1 MISIR
6 QFDERDWQAT
16 WRIIEPVFRAGDS
29 YTFLPDISEADSRQ
43 HWIDSPLNTFVAE
56 SASGEILGTYFIRPN
71 QPGLGSHVC
80 NCGYIV
86 SEVAR
91 GQGIASEMC
100 EHSQRTAINFGFRAM
115 QYNMVVAANEGAV
128 RLWQKHG
135 FEKIGTLP
143 GAFKHSRLGY
153 VDAHVMYKQLVN

>member
-1 MISIR
+1 MIVIR
-6 QFDERDWQAT
+6 QFEERDWDAT
-16 WRIIEPVFRAGDS
+16 WRILEPVFRAGDS
-29 YTFLPDISEADSRQ
+29 YTFLPDISEEESHEQ
-43 HWIDSPLNTFVAE
+43 WIDSPLNTFVAQSE
-56 SASGEILGTYFIRPN
+56 SGEILGTYFIKPN
-71 QPGLGSHVC
+71 RDGLGSHVC

-86 SEVAR
+86 SEAAR

-100 EHSQRTAINFGFRAM
+100 EHSQQQAVALGFRAM

-135 FEKIGTLP
+135 FEIVGTLQ

>member
-1 MISIR
+1 MIVIR
-6 QFDERDWQAT
+6 QFEERDWDAT
-16 WRIIEPVFRAGDS
+16 WRILEPVFRAGDS
-29 YTFLPDISEADSRQ
+29 YTFLPDISKAESHKQ
-43 HWIDSPLNTFVAE
+43 WIDSPLNTFVAE
-56 SASGEILGTYFIRPN
+56 SEASDILGTYFIKPN
-71 QPGLGSHVC
+71 QSGLGSHVC

-86 SEVAR
+86 SEAAR

-100 EHSQRTAINFGFRAM
+100 EHSQQRAIALGFRAM

-135 FEKIGTLP
+135 FEIIGTLP

-153 VDAHVMYKQLVN
+153 VDAHVMYKLLVP